1 MPVSQDAADIETDI
15 VETPRQVQL
24 DSLRRLAESGRVS
37 ATRTDTGDYQIDP
50 AELYRVFPLGTGQ
63 GRATEQDATAL
74 LAETALLQAQIDN
87 LRQMGELLR
96 NELEHLNSQADR
108 LLLTQSAPAA
118 PAKLAGW
125 LRRLA
130 GQHQSFFI
138 GGNITRRQIPLDREV
153 KSFLPLHS
161 LALPS
166 WDCHRQR
173 PPQNNQASRLANAVL
188 ELASSEFAAAQNRS
202 VRNRPSL
209 S

>member
-1 MPVSQDAADIETDI
+1 MGAGVPVSQDATDIETDI
-15 VETPRQVQL
+15 VETLRQVQL

-50 AELYRVFPLGTGQ
+50 AELHRVFPLGTGQ

-108 LLLTQSAPAA
+108 LLLTQSAPTA
-118 PAKLAGW
+118 PAKLTGW

-130 GQHQSFFI
+130 GSQA
-138 GGNITRRQIPLDREV
+138 GLVLNDL
-153 KSFLPLHS
+153 LP
-161 LALPS
+161 
-166 WDCHRQR
+166 
-173 PPQNNQASRLANAVL
+173 
-188 ELASSEFAAAQNRS
+188 
-202 VRNRPSL
+202 
-209 S
+209 

>member
-1 MPVSQDAADIETDI
+1 MGAGVPVSQDATDNKRDI
-15 VETPRQVQL
+15 VETPSQVQL
-24 DSLRRLAESGRVS
+24 DSLRRLAESGGVS

-50 AELYRVFPLGTGQ
+50 AELGQ

-118 PAKLAGW
+118 PAKLTGW

-130 GQHQSFFI
+130 G
-138 GGNITRRQIPLDREV
+138 
-153 KSFLPLHS
+153 
-161 LALPS
+161 
-166 WDCHRQR
+166 
-173 PPQNNQASRLANAVL
+173 
-188 ELASSEFAAAQNRS
+188 
-202 VRNRPSL
+202 
-209 S
+209 

>member
-1 MPVSQDAADIETDI
+1 MNASRPKNTLGNLIGEAGPFALPMVSIGEKAN
-15 VETPRQVQL
+15 
-24 DSLRRLAESGRVS
+24 SLRGLAESGRVS

-50 AELYRVFPLGTGQ
+50 AELGQ

-96 NELEHLNSQADR
+96 NELEHLTSQADR

-130 GQHQSFFI
+130 G
-138 GGNITRRQIPLDREV
+138 
-153 KSFLPLHS
+153 
-161 LALPS
+161 
-166 WDCHRQR
+166 
-173 PPQNNQASRLANAVL
+173 
-188 ELASSEFAAAQNRS
+188 
-202 VRNRPSL
+202 
-209 S
+209 

>member
-1 MPVSQDAADIETDI
+1 MAEPPGG
-15 VETPRQVQL
+15 VEL
-24 DSLRRLAESGRVS
+24 DGLGRLAESGRWS
-37 ATRTDTGDYQIDP
+37 ATGRASGDYKAAP

-130 GQHQSFFI
+130 G
-138 GGNITRRQIPLDREV
+138 
-153 KSFLPLHS
+153 
-161 LALPS
+161 
-166 WDCHRQR
+166 
-173 PPQNNQASRLANAVL
+173 
-188 ELASSEFAAAQNRS
+188 
-202 VRNRPSL
+202 
-209 S
+209 

>member
-1 MPVSQDAADIETDI
+1 MTQDAMDIE
-15 VETPRQVQL
+15 ETLRQVQL

-37 ATRTDTGDYQIDP
+37 ATRIDTGDYQSAP
-50 AELYRVFPLGTGQ
+50 AELGQ

-130 GQHQSFFI
+130 G
-138 GGNITRRQIPLDREV
+138 
-153 KSFLPLHS
+153 
-161 LALPS
+161 
-166 WDCHRQR
+166 
-173 PPQNNQASRLANAVL
+173 
-188 ELASSEFAAAQNRS
+188 
-202 VRNRPSL
+202 
-209 S
+209 

>member
-1 MPVSQDAADIETDI
+1 MGAGVPVSQDATDIETDI
-15 VETPRQVQL
+15 VETLRQVQL

-50 AELYRVFPLGTGQ
+50 AELHRVFPLGTGQ

-118 PAKLAGW
+118 PAKLTGW

-130 GQHQSFFI
+130 G
-138 GGNITRRQIPLDREV
+138 
-153 KSFLPLHS
+153 
-161 LALPS
+161 
-166 WDCHRQR
+166 
-173 PPQNNQASRLANAVL
+173 
-188 ELASSEFAAAQNRS
+188 
-202 VRNRPSL
+202 
-209 S
+209 